1 MKEKLTKNRR
11 AAATA
16 TATPPPAYEE
26 WVQIAPVVQPMGD
39 VSKVSFDQMVISRL
53 ERLEAGQ
60 NRIEAGILGLQQSQ
74 TCNQTRGRRSLQLY
88 YQRFRSTL
96 VNRSRH
102 SLRMM
107 KDRLKAQGIR
117 VEDYVTAYSL
127 LIFAQVVRFVNWG
140 EEFQLRHPTDFD
152 VDPAHHEQLLAEI
165 AERRESAK
173 ELEEEARCLLEFL
186 KTGRRPEDVWILW
199 RERCFFKTVPKLIKG
214 GLDAVAAG
222 RTLRAEA
229 RKSGTL

>member
-1 MKEKLTKNRR
+1 MLMSESMR
-11 AAATA
+11 ATA
-16 TATPPPAYEE
+16 TTTATPPPAYEE
-26 WVQIAPVVQPMGD
+26 WVQIAPVVPPMGD

-88 YQRFRSTL
+88 YQRFRSTF

-127 LIFAQVVRFVNWG
+127 LIFAKVFRFLNWG
-140 EEFQLRHPTDFD
+140 LEFQLRHPTDFD

-165 AERRESAK
+165 AEGREMANES
-173 ELEEEARCLLEFL
+173 EEEARCLLEFL
-186 KTGRRPEDVWILW
+186 KTGRRPEGVWILW
-199 RERCFFKTVPKLIKG
+199 RERCFIKTVPMVIKG
-214 GLDAVAAG
+214 GLDALVAG
-222 RTLRAEA
+222 RALRAEA
-229 RKSGTL
+229 TKSGTL